1 MSGDSKGDAKGDLKG
16 DSQALCRLLSAVP
29 VPIVRSITSWLSAK
43 DRVPFVRGCRR
54 LRELTSH
61 PAAWPPHVALDLDPR
76 RVTLDHLSYLR
87 PLSVTIR
94 LPYHESMGYQCLKL
108 GQHVSCCSF

>member
-1 MSGDSKGDAKGDLKG
+1 MSGDSKNDN
-16 DSQALCRLLSAVP
+16 QTLCRLMSAVP

-61 PAAWPPHVALDLDPR
+61 ASAWPPHVVLDLDPR

-94 LPYHESMGYQCLKL
+94 LPYHDSMASQSLKL
-108 GQHVSCCSF
+108 GQHVKCFSF